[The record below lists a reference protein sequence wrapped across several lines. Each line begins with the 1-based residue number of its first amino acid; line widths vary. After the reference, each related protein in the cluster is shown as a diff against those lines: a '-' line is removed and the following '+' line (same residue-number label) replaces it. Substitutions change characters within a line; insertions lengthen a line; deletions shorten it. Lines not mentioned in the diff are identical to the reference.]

1 MTRAAG
7 VVLAVA
13 SGFLIS
19 ACEQR
24 ANSALAPYLSATLTP
39 GAGLGDIRLGSPVK
53 AFIDR
58 FGTGRV
64 SVVAG
69 DELLAA
75 DLRFPGDGLGFRFI
89 AQGECLKA
97 LAATHGASRALMGI
111 VDTKSFLTRYPPC
124 ALMPLQS
131 IGIDG
136 ANHSL
141 LGGYSGATASGTKI
155 GSTRT
160 ELFAHE
166 QPPVENR
173 AAATVLDSP
182 DDNDF
187 EQFTFGNGLVA
198 FVRRDGS
205 DATAPAAAQWKVQKL
220 AVFVQDDA
228 QGR

>member
-7 VVLAVA
+7 IVLAVA
-13 SGFLIS
+13 SGFVLS
-19 ACEQR
+19 ACGQR
-24 ANSALAPYLSATLTP
+24 AHNALAPYLSATLTP
-39 GAGLGDIRLGSPVK
+39 GVGLGEIRLGSPVK
-53 AFIDR
+53 PFIDR

-75 DLRFPGDGLGFRFI
+75 DLHFPGDGLGFRFI

-155 GSTRT
+155 GSTRA

>member
-13 SGFLIS
+13 SGFVIS
-19 ACEQR
+19 ACGQR

-39 GAGLGDIRLGSPVK
+39 GAGLGEIRLGSPVK

-58 FGTGRV
+58 FGTGSV

-155 GSTRT
+155 GSTRA

>member
-1 MTRAAG
+1 MTRATR
-7 VVLAVA
+7 VVLAFA
-13 SGFLIS
+13 IGLLLA
-19 ACEQR
+19 ACGQR
-24 ANSALAPYLSATLTP
+24 ASSALAPYLSATLTP
-39 GAGLGDIRLGSPVK
+39 GAGLGDIRLGSPIK

-64 SVVAG
+64 SVVVG

-89 AQGECLKA
+89 AQGECRRA
-97 LAATHGASRALMGI
+97 LATTNGASRALMGI
-111 VDTKSFLTRYPPC
+111 VDAKSFLARYPPC

-141 LGGYSGATASGTKI
+141 LSGYSGATASGTKI
-155 GSTRT
+155 GSTRA

-166 QPPVENR
+166 QPPVESR

-198 FVRRDGS
+198 FVHRDGS
-205 DATAPAAAQWKVQKL
+205 DATTPAAAQWKVQKL
-220 AVFVQDDA
+220 AVFVKPEPAD
-228 QGR
+228 

>member
-13 SGFLIS
+13 SGFVIS
-19 ACEQR
+19 ACGQR

-39 GAGLGDIRLGSPVK
+39 GAGLGEIRLGSPVK

-155 GSTRT
+155 GSTRA

>member
-1 MTRAAG
+1 MTRIAG
-7 VVLAVA
+7 LALAVGA
-13 SGFLIS
+13 GLLS
-19 ACEQR
+19 AACGQQ
-24 ANSALAPYLSATLTP
+24 AHSALAPYLSATLTP
-39 GAGLGDIRLGSPVK
+39 GVGLGEIRLGSPVK
-53 AFIDR
+53 PFIDR

-97 LAATHGASRALMGI
+97 LGATHGASRALMGI
-111 VDTKSFLTRYPPC
+111 VDAKSFLARYPPC

-155 GSTRT
+155 GSTRA

-166 QPPVENR
+166 QPPVESR

-198 FVRRDGS
+198 FVHRDGS
-205 DATAPAAAQWKVQKL
+205 DTTASAAAQWKVQKL
-220 AVFVQDDA
+220 AVFVKLEPGD
-228 QGR
+228 